1 MTLVAAILHEG
12 VFSFV
17 GDTKVTWNHDALR
30 TADLYT
36 EARVKIVLLREDLAV
51 AVAGDAPQE
60 LIEDLEPMR
69 SLSAGAL
76 IQLLQYKKRD
86 DDQDRDYL
94 VASLEDMQLWRV
106 CGPEFRVDEVPAGQ
120 LAGIG
125 DMQAFAVYEAAVM
138 AGPAEEM
145 PIRMTDAMAALVI
158 NPAYPSVGGYV
169 VSAASAPEGF
179 RFVLSG
185 VAIAPE
191 VVAEVSQPV
200 SGGPTILTLEAP
212 AGPSDWHAAWVLPG
226 AGKTPFA
233 VGLHFDEAGVGLLFR
248 QGAFHKPEKVLD
260 VPRPLDFAKKAD
272 AEHGHTLV
280 VPIFLDETLT

>member
-12 VFSFV
+12 VISFV
-17 GDTKVTWNHDALR
+17 GDTKVTWDHDALR

-36 EARVKIVLLREDLAV
+36 EARIKIVLLRDDLAV
-51 AVAGDAPQE
+51 ALSGDAPQE
-60 LIEDLEPMR
+60 LIEDLMPMR
-69 SLSAGAL
+69 NLSAGAL
-76 IQLLQYKKRD
+76 AQALQYKKRL

-94 VASLEDMQLWRV
+94 VASLADMQLWKIR
-106 CGPEFRVDEVPAGQ
+106 GPEFRVDEVPAGE

-125 DMQAFAVYEAAVM
+125 DMQAFAAYEAAVM
-138 AGPAEEM
+138 AGPAEEI
-145 PIRMTDAMAALVI
+145 PVRMTDAMAALII

-169 VSAASAPEGF
+169 VSAASFPEGF
-179 RFVLSG
+179 RFVASG

-191 VVAEVSQPV
+191 TDAEIAQPV
-200 SGGPTILTLEAP
+200 SGGPSILTLEAP

-226 AGKTPFA
+226 AEKTPFA

-260 VPRPLDFAKKAD
+260 VPRPWDFAKKAV
-272 AEHGHTLV
+272 AEHSHTLIAPV
-280 VPIFLDETLT
+280 FLDEKLA